1 MRAIV
6 ALLACGLVALLDG
19 ADALSLA
26 MASPLLAKALG
37 ISSGMMGWV
46 FSFAALGSGLGYL
59 GGGVLADHWGAKA
72 TVTASLAVVGMF
84 QLMTNV
90 AADPGTLIVVRFIVC
105 LGLGGAVP
113 GLVALVSQIS
123 PPGLQHRLVGF
134 LWACF
139 PVGVLG
145 GGVVNGW
152 ILEHS
157 RWQDIFVVGGIAP
170 LLIALAVWRI
180 VPGSATRDTATSR
193 SAGLTV
199 GLIQTLRQPPAV
211 LTALIFFF
219 TNGAIAIVM
228 NWTPSL
234 LVRSGFAPSVGAHAL
249 AWNAAGALLSMSVT
263 GFIVERS
270 RIAPIAAGLAISTV
284 ATILLS
290 LWIDSLP
297 MVTLLMMILG
307 STLALAGTAS
317 VFVAGSLVAGDQQAT
332 GIGLCMAIG
341 RVGQTVFPALFGWSL
356 QAGDSPAGALLWSAA
371 LPAGGCIA
379 AGALYWRTDGRQKP
393 T

>member
-1 MRAIV
+1 MRAV
-6 ALLACGLVALLDG
+6 MALLVCGFVALLDG

-26 MASPLLAKALG
+26 MAAPLLAQALG
-37 ISSGMMGWV
+37 ISSGVMGWA
-46 FSFAALGSGLGYL
+46 FAFAALGSGLGYL
-59 GGGVLADHWGAKA
+59 GGGLLADRWGAK
-72 TVTASLAVVGMF
+72 TIVTLCVAVVGLF
-84 QLMTNV
+84 QLMTNF
-90 AADPGTLIVVRFIVC
+90 AADCGTLIAVRFVVS

-113 GLVALVSQIS
+113 GLVTVVSQVS

-139 PVGVLG
+139 PVGVLSG
-145 GGVVNGW
+145 GIINGW

-157 RWQDIFVVGGIAP
+157 RWQNIFVVGGIAP
-170 LLIALAVWRI
+170 LLIALAVWRF
-180 VPGSATRDTATSR
+180 VPGSATRDTATLR
-193 SAGLTV
+193 DAHPTV
-199 GLIQTLRQPPAV
+199 RLIQTLRQPSAV

-219 TNGAIAIVM
+219 TNGAIAVVM

-234 LVRSGFAPSVGAHAL
+234 LVRSGFGPSVGAHAL
-249 AWNAAGALLSMSVT
+249 AWNAAGALFSMSVT

-270 RIAPIAAGLAISTV
+270 RIAPIVVGLAISTV
-284 ATILLS
+284 GTILLS
-290 LWIDSLP
+290 IWIDSLP
-297 MVTLLMMILG
+297 MITLLMVILG

-341 RVGQTVFPALFGWSL
+341 RVGQTVFPALIGWSL

-379 AGALYWRTDGRQKP
+379 AGALYGLAGRQPNP